1 MELQLLLILTVA
13 LIVFGPEKMLEF
25 ATQLGKIV
33 RRIKQEWVSIQME
46 LQAAELKE
54 QLKKTTLEGEQ
65 KVKQYLSGE
74 TDNKPKSQKDFLNQL
89 MEDKDKTSDEKKQN
103 TNLTME
109 ELFRGNAPVVEDETE
124 KSKKGSKSS

>member
-1 MELQLLLILTVA
+1 
-13 LIVFGPEKMLEF
+13 
-25 ATQLGKIV
+25 
-33 RRIKQEWVSIQME
+33 ME

-89 MEDKDKTSDEKKQN
+89 IEDKDKTSDGEKQN
-103 TNLTME
+103 ANLTME

>member
-1 MELQLLLILTVA
+1 
-13 LIVFGPEKMLEF
+13 
-25 ATQLGKIV
+25 
-33 RRIKQEWVSIQME
+33 ME